1 MSELKLTQQQIDSR
15 EWDNNGTAITGHEEF
30 DKNGYLVVK
39 DLIDVTEFN
48 DVFPEPMGK
57 YEWFDDNIDN
67 FNHESDE
74 GQVHGCTSRR
84 NYPPHKPLHDKIGR
98 KLEKILGRKLYPTYQ
113 FDRFYSTGQQLWTH
127 LDRDTCEISCTIH
140 INTNVRQ
147 DWPIWIKLPDTY
159 DNPVYDK
166 RNRIIKKGEYRS
178 VSLQRGD
185 GMIYKGCERPH
196 WRNQLQ
202 KESVKVYDVQYSEM
216 DSDEIYTVSNG
227 GQVIEKEGLYYHQI
241 FMHWVLADGLR
252 AYKAFGNDDGNDAS
266 FWNVN
271 WDKYLNNHI

>member
-39 DLIDVTEFN
+39 DLIDATEFN

-113 FDRFYSTGQQLWTH
+113 FDRFYSPGQQLWTH

-140 INTNVRQ
+140 INTNVTECADVVRAKWCEISFTLQ
-147 DWPIWIKLPDTY
+147 GSITEIILKEHQSYYSHVCQYAITWLLHIPICVT
-159 DNPVYDK
+159 
-166 RNRIIKKGEYRS
+166 
-178 VSLQRGD
+178 
-185 GMIYKGCERPH
+185 
-196 WRNQLQ
+196 
-202 KESVKVYDVQYSEM
+202 
-216 DSDEIYTVSNG
+216 
-227 GQVIEKEGLYYHQI
+227 
-241 FMHWVLADGLR
+241 
-252 AYKAFGNDDGNDAS
+252 DAT
-266 FWNVN
+266 
-271 WDKYLNNHI
+271 